1 MDIEVISLMEGIS
14 NNLNRVEES
23 IVYNKQIRNNK
34 YYRIGDKN
42 IQISIRQKDDL
53 LTYKAKA
60 KRTVILVKEI
70 NETNEEL
77 LLNFIDNNRIEVL
90 TEDYNCSEKKLKYVN
105 ILRDIEN
112 SLIIDFEVL
121 LFFLVINDIFKSIPW
136 NKGENT
142 IIIGKA
148 KEENIVAKV
157 VMFTLKEIKHID
169 NSEMI
174 ELDLYGDYE
183 LSLKE
188 LAYIEDPLKEYLN
201 YNKLRIIQRKST
213 HTNNYIYFMLICS
226 G

>member
-60 KRTVILVKEI
+60 KRTVILVKKI

-77 LLNFIDNNRIEVL
+77 LLNFIDNTRIEVL

-121 LFFLVINDIFKSIPW
+121 LFFLAINDIFKSIPW

-157 VMFTLKEIKHID
+157 VMSTLKEIKHID

-174 ELDLYGDYE
+174 ELDLYGDYK

>member
-60 KRTVILVKEI
+60 KRTVILVKKI

-112 SLIIDFEVL
+112 SLSINFEVL
-121 LFFLVINDIFKSIPW
+121 LFFLASNDIFKSIPW

-157 VMFTLKEIKHID
+157 VMSTLKEIKHID

-174 ELDLYGDYE
+174 ELDLYGNDE

-201 YNKLRIIQRKST
+201 YNKLRIIQRKNT

>member
-1 MDIEVISLMEGIS
+1 MDIEVISLMEGIG
-14 NNLNRVEES
+14 NNFNRVEES

-60 KRTVILVKEI
+60 KRAVILVKKI

-90 TEDYNCSEKKLKYVN
+90 TEEYNCSEKKLKYVN

-112 SLIIDFEVL
+112 SIIIDFEVL
-121 LFFLVINDIFKSIPW
+121 LFFLAINDIFKSIPW

-157 VMFTLKEIKHID
+157 VMSTLKEIKHID

-174 ELDLYGDYE
+174 ELDLYGNDE

>member
-53 LTYKAKA
+53 LTYKGKA

-121 LFFLVINDIFKSIPW
+121 LFFLASNDIFKSIPW

-157 VMFTLKEIKHID
+157 VMSTLKEIKHID

-174 ELDLYGDYE
+174 ELDLYGNNE

-201 YNKLRIIQRKST
+201 YNKLKIIQRKNT

>member
-60 KRTVILVKEI
+60 KRTVILVKKI

-121 LFFLVINDIFKSIPW
+121 LFFLAINDIFKSIPW

-157 VMFTLKEIKHID
+157 VMSTLKEIKHID

-174 ELDLYGDYE
+174 ELDLYGDYK

>member
-60 KRTVILVKEI
+60 KRTVILLKKI

-121 LFFLVINDIFKSIPW
+121 LFFLAINDIFKSIPW

-157 VMFTLKEIKHID
+157 VMSTLKEIKHID

>member
-53 LTYKAKA
+53 LTYKGKA

-121 LFFLVINDIFKSIPW
+121 LFFLSSNDIFKSIPW

-157 VMFTLKEIKHID
+157 VMSTLKEIKHID

-174 ELDLYGDYE
+174 ELDLYGNNE

-201 YNKLRIIQRKST
+201 YNKLKIIQRKNT

>member
-1 MDIEVISLMEGIS
+1 MDIEVISLIEGIS

-60 KRTVILVKEI
+60 KRTVILVKKI

-121 LFFLVINDIFKSIPW
+121 LFFLAINDIFKSIPW

-157 VMFTLKEIKHID
+157 VMSTLKEIKHID

>member
-14 NNLNRVEES
+14 NNLNRVQES

-60 KRTVILVKEI
+60 KRTVILVKKI

-121 LFFLVINDIFKSIPW
+121 LFFLAINDIFKSIPW

-157 VMFTLKEIKHID
+157 VMSTLKEIKHID

>member
-1 MDIEVISLMEGIS
+1 MDIEVISLMEGIG
-14 NNLNRVEES
+14 NNFNRVEES

-53 LTYKAKA
+53 LTYKGKA

-121 LFFLVINDIFKSIPW
+121 LFFLASNDIFKSIPW

-157 VMFTLKEIKHID
+157 VMSTLKEIKHID

-174 ELDLYGDYE
+174 ELDLYGNDE

-201 YNKLRIIQRKST
+201 YNKLKIIQRKNT

>member
-60 KRTVILVKEI
+60 KRTVILVKKI

-121 LFFLVINDIFKSIPW
+121 LFFLAINDIFKSIPW

-157 VMFTLKEIKHID
+157 VMSTLKEIKHID

>member
-1 MDIEVISLMEGIS
+1 MDIEVISLIEGIS

-60 KRTVILVKEI
+60 KRTVILVKKI

-121 LFFLVINDIFKSIPW
+121 LFFLAINDIFKSIPW

-157 VMFTLKEIKHID
+157 VMSTLKEIKHID

-188 LAYIEDPLKEYLN
+188 LTYIEDPLKEYLN

>member
-34 YYRIGDKN
+34 YYRIGDKY

-60 KRTVILVKEI
+60 KRTVILVKKI

-90 TEDYNCSEKKLKYVN
+90 TEDYSCSEKKLKYVN

-121 LFFLVINDIFKSIPW
+121 LFFLAINDIFKSIPW

-157 VMFTLKEIKHID
+157 VMSTLKEIKHID

>member
-112 SLIIDFEVL
+112 SLSIDFEVL
-121 LFFLVINDIFKSIPW
+121 LFFLASNDIFKSIPW

-148 KEENIVAKV
+148 KQENIVAKV
-157 VMFTLKEIKHID
+157 VMSTLKEIKHID

-174 ELDLYGDYE
+174 ELDICGNDE

-201 YNKLRIIQRKST
+201 YNKLRIIQRKNT

>member
-60 KRTVILVKEI
+60 KRTVILVKKI
-70 NETNEEL
+70 NETNEDL

-121 LFFLVINDIFKSIPW
+121 LFFLAINDIFKSIPW

-157 VMFTLKEIKHID
+157 VMSTLKEIKHID

-174 ELDLYGDYE
+174 ELDLYGNYE

>member
-60 KRTVILVKEI
+60 KRTVILVKKI

-90 TEDYNCSEKKLKYVN
+90 TEDYNCSEKNLKYVN

-112 SLIIDFEVL
+112 SLSINFEVL
-121 LFFLVINDIFKSIPW
+121 LFFLASNDIFKSIPW

-157 VMFTLKEIKHID
+157 VMSTLKEIKHID

-174 ELDLYGDYE
+174 ELDLYGNDE

-201 YNKLRIIQRKST
+201 YNKLRIIQRKNT

>member
-121 LFFLVINDIFKSIPW
+121 LFFLAINDIFKSIPW

-157 VMFTLKEIKHID
+157 VMSTLKEIKHID

>member
-1 MDIEVISLMEGIS
+1 MDIEVISLMERIS

-60 KRTVILVKEI
+60 KRTVILVKKI

-105 ILRDIEN
+105 ILRAIEN

-121 LFFLVINDIFKSIPW
+121 LFFLAINDIFKSIPW

-157 VMFTLKEIKHID
+157 VMSTLKEIKHID

>member
-60 KRTVILVKEI
+60 KRTVILVKKI

-121 LFFLVINDIFKSIPW
+121 LFFLAINDIFKSIPW

-148 KEENIVAKV
+148 KE
-157 VMFTLKEIKHID
+157 
-169 NSEMI
+169 
-174 ELDLYGDYE
+174 
-183 LSLKE
+183 
-188 LAYIEDPLKEYLN
+188 
-201 YNKLRIIQRKST
+201 
-213 HTNNYIYFMLICS
+213 
-226 G
+226 

>member
-60 KRTVILVKEI
+60 KMTVILVKKI

-77 LLNFIDNNRIEVL
+77 LLNFFDNNRIEVL
-90 TEDYNCSEKKLKYVN
+90 TEDYSCSEKKLKYVN

-121 LFFLVINDIFKSIPW
+121 LFFLAINDIFKSIPW

-157 VMFTLKEIKHID
+157 VMSTLKEIKHID

>member
-1 MDIEVISLMEGIS
+1 MILKFQYE
-14 NNLNRVEES
+14 
-23 IVYNKQIRNNK
+23 NK
-34 YYRIGDKN
+34 
-42 IQISIRQKDDL
+42 
-53 LTYKAKA
+53 
-60 KRTVILVKEI
+60 
-70 NETNEEL
+70 
-77 LLNFIDNNRIEVL
+77 
-90 TEDYNCSEKKLKYVN
+90 
-105 ILRDIEN
+105 
-112 SLIIDFEVL
+112 IIDFEVL
-121 LFFLVINDIFKSIPW
+121 LFFLAINDIFKSIPW

-157 VMFTLKEIKHID
+157 VMSTLKEIKHID

>member
-53 LTYKAKA
+53 LTYKGKA

-121 LFFLVINDIFKSIPW
+121 LFFLASNDIFKSIPW

-157 VMFTLKEIKHID
+157 VMSTLKEIKHID

-174 ELDLYGDYE
+174 ELDLYGNDE

-201 YNKLRIIQRKST
+201 YNKLKIIQRKNT

>member
-60 KRTVILVKEI
+60 KRTVILVKKI

-121 LFFLVINDIFKSIPW
+121 LFFLASNDIFKSIPW

-157 VMFTLKEIKHID
+157 VMSTLKEIKHID

>member
-1 MDIEVISLMEGIS
+1 MDIEVISLIEGIS
-14 NNLNRVEES
+14 NNLNGVEES

-34 YYRIGDKN
+34 YYRIGGKS

-60 KRTVILVKEI
+60 KRIVILVKEI

-77 LLNFIDNNRIEVL
+77 LLNFSDNNRVGVL
-90 TEDYNCSEKKLKYVN
+90 TEEYNCSEKKLKYVN

-112 SLIIDFEVL
+112 SLSIDFEAL
-121 LFFLVINDIFKSIPW
+121 LFFLASNDIFKSMPW

-148 KEENIVAKV
+148 KEENIVAKI
-157 VMFTLKEIKHID
+157 VMSTLKEINHID
-169 NSEMI
+169 NSKVI
-174 ELDLYGDYE
+174 ELGLYGNDE

-188 LAYIEDPLKEYLN
+188 LAYIEEPLKEYLN
-201 YNKLRIIQRKST
+201 YSKLRIIQRKNT

-226 G
+226 A

>member
-53 LTYKAKA
+53 LTYKGKA

-121 LFFLVINDIFKSIPW
+121 LFFLSSNDIFKSIPW

-157 VMFTLKEIKHID
+157 VMSTLKEIKHID

-174 ELDLYGDYE
+174 ELDLYGDYK

-201 YNKLRIIQRKST
+201 YNKLKIIQRKNT

>member
-112 SLIIDFEVL
+112 SLSIDFEVL
-121 LFFLVINDIFKSIPW
+121 LFFLASNDIFKSIPW

-148 KEENIVAKV
+148 KQENIVAKV
-157 VMFTLKEIKHID
+157 VMSTLKEIKHID

-174 ELDLYGDYE
+174 ELDLCGNDE

-201 YNKLRIIQRKST
+201 YNKLRIIQRKNT

>member
-60 KRTVILVKEI
+60 KRTVILVKKI

-121 LFFLVINDIFKSIPW
+121 LFFLAINDIFKSIPW

-157 VMFTLKEIKHID
+157 VMSTLKEIKHID

-174 ELDLYGDYE
+174 ELDLYGNYE

>member
-60 KRTVILVKEI
+60 KRTVILVKKI

-90 TEDYNCSEKKLKYVN
+90 TEDYNCSEKN
-105 ILRDIEN
+105 
-112 SLIIDFEVL
+112 
-121 LFFLVINDIFKSIPW
+121 
-136 NKGENT
+136 
-142 IIIGKA
+142 
-148 KEENIVAKV
+148 
-157 VMFTLKEIKHID
+157 
-169 NSEMI
+169 
-174 ELDLYGDYE
+174 
-183 LSLKE
+183 
-188 LAYIEDPLKEYLN
+188 
-201 YNKLRIIQRKST
+201 
-213 HTNNYIYFMLICS
+213 
-226 G
+226 

>member
-1 MDIEVISLMEGIS
+1 MDIEVISLMEGIG
-14 NNLNRVEES
+14 NNFNRVEES

-53 LTYKAKA
+53 LTYKGKA

-90 TEDYNCSEKKLKYVN
+90 TEEYNCSEKKLKYVN
-105 ILRDIEN
+105 ILRDIVN

-121 LFFLVINDIFKSIPW
+121 LFFLAINDIFKSIPW

-157 VMFTLKEIKHID
+157 VMSTLKEIKHID

-174 ELDLYGDYE
+174 ELDLYGNDE

-201 YNKLRIIQRKST
+201 YNKLKIIQRKNT
-213 HTNNYIYFMLICS
+213 HTNSYIYFMLICS

>member
-60 KRTVILVKEI
+60 KRTVILVKKI

-121 LFFLVINDIFKSIPW
+121 LFFLEINDIFKSIPW

-157 VMFTLKEIKHID
+157 VMSTLKEIKHID

>member
-112 SLIIDFEVL
+112 SLSIDFEVL
-121 LFFLVINDIFKSIPW
+121 LFFLASNDIFKSIPW

-174 ELDLYGDYE
+174 ELDLYGDYK

-201 YNKLRIIQRKST
+201 YNKLRIIQRKNT